1 MSHLSHLTAAAALFG
16 AVTPLAAAQQY
27 GGAFEI
33 EQALYNSST
42 GEVYGSAC
50 AAIGD
55 LNSDG
60 IGDLLVCAPG
70 SDSGGFSNNG
80 AVRLLSGADGTLIHQ
95 FEGTADFERMGQSV
109 VALPDINSDSIP
121 DLAIS
126 SLKGDGEVTL
136 WSGADRVLID
146 TIPAPAGAHEFGC
159 DLAVLPDISA
169 NGFDELLIGAENTEV
184 LGVAAGAVYAYDL
197 DTRLA
202 VQTVTGSALGDTF
215 GCAVSAI
222 ADCNSDSIADYLVS
236 APGADPSSL
245 TNAGSVF
252 LISGA
257 DGSTLVQIDGVRA
270 GQFLGTSVRGLDDL
284 NGDLVPDFAIGTVRD
299 FPSGGSGLFVG
310 SVAIHSGADGAE
322 LRRHWGHDNFE
333 SFGAAVVDTGDI
345 DGDGLG
351 DYAIGAPGDLYG
363 GRVYVHFSSVDL
375 MMTILESEGAED
387 EHGTA
392 IAAMGDHD
400 GDGELALLV
409 TAPYADGGVTNGG
422 AAYVREFTACMTASA
437 NNVSNASGGVV
448 TYDLDFPDDIT
459 ANPTQI
465 YQVLI
470 SSLGTGPTDLFG
482 VAAPLT
488 DDGLLQDTISKSYP
502 GPLSMPFGNLAP
514 DGTGQFTATFAAGG
528 LNNLVG
534 RTFYISTVWYEQG
547 SSGFV
552 LRGFARTQPI
562 TIDA

>member
-1 MSHLSHLTAAAALFG
+1 MPHPSTLTAAAALFC

-33 EQALYNSST
+33 EQALYNASA
-42 GEVYGSAC
+42 GEVYGLAC

-55 LNSDG
+55 VNSDG
-60 IGDLLVCAPG
+60 IGDLLVSAPG
-70 SDSGGFSNNG
+70 SDSAGLTNNG

-95 FEGTADFERMGQSV
+95 FEGTANFDRMGRAV
-109 VALPDINSDSIP
+109 VALPDINSDAIP
-121 DLAIS
+121 DIAIG

-136 WSGADRVLID
+136 WSGADRTLID
-146 TIPAPAGAHEFGC
+146 TITAPAGAHDFGC
-159 DLAVLPDISA
+159 DLAVLPDIST
-169 NGFDELLIGAENTEV
+169 NGVDELLIGAENAEV

-197 DTRLA
+197 DSRTS

-215 GCAVSAI
+215 GCAVAAI
-222 ADCNSDSIADYLVS
+222 ADCNTDGVADYLVS

-252 LISGA
+252 LISGL
-257 DGSTLVQIDGVRA
+257 DGSTLLQIDGIRA
-270 GQFLGTSVRGLDDL
+270 GQFLGTSVHGLDDM

-310 SVAIHSGADGAE
+310 SVGIHSGSDGAE
-322 LRRHWGHDNFE
+322 LRRHWGKGNFE
-333 SFGAAVVDTGDI
+333 SFGSAVIDAGDI

-363 GRVYVHFSSVDL
+363 GRVYVYFSSVDL
-375 MMTILESEGAED
+375 LMTIMEPEGAGD

-409 TAPYADGGVTNGG
+409 TAPSADGGVANGG

-437 NNVSNASGGVV
+437 NHVSNAVGGVV

-459 ANPTQI
+459 ANPAQI

-470 SSLGTGPTDLFG
+470 SGLGTGPTDLFG

-488 DDGLLQDTISKSYP
+488 DDGLLQDTINKSYP
-502 GPLSMPFGNLAP
+502 GLLGMPFGNLAP
-514 DGTGQFTATFAAGG
+514 DGTAQFTVTFAAGS
-528 LNNLVG
+528 LKNLVG
-534 RTFYISTVWYEQG
+534 NTFYLSAVWYEQG
-547 SSGFV
+547 RAGFI

>member
-1 MSHLSHLTAAAALFG
+1 MSHPSILTAAAAYFCAL
-16 AVTPLAAAQQY
+16 APLAAAQQY

-33 EQALYNSST
+33 EQALYNASA

-50 AAIGD
+50 ASIGD

-60 IGDLLVCAPG
+60 IGDLLVTAPG
-70 SDSGGFSNNG
+70 TDSAGLINNG
-80 AVRLLSGADGTLIHQ
+80 AVRLLTGADGSLIHQ
-95 FEGTADFERMGQSV
+95 FEGTADFERMGQAV
-109 VALPDINSDSIP
+109 VALPDINGDSIP
-121 DLAIS
+121 DIAIS

-136 WSGADRVLID
+136 WSGADRTLID
-146 TIPAPAGAHEFGC
+146 TIAAPAGAHEFGC
-159 DLAVLPDISA
+159 DLAVLPDIST
-169 NGFDELLIGAENTEV
+169 NGVDELLIGAENTLV

-197 DTRLA
+197 DTRTS
-202 VQTVTGSALGDTF
+202 VQTVTGNALGDTF
-215 GCAVSAI
+215 GCAVAAI
-222 ADCNSDSIADYLVS
+222 ADCNTDGVADYLVS
-236 APGADPSSL
+236 APGADPSGL
-245 TNAGSVF
+245 TNAGSVY
-252 LISGA
+252 LISGF
-257 DGSTLVQIDGVRA
+257 DGSVLLQMDGVRA
-270 GQFLGTSVRGLDDL
+270 GQFLGTSVRGLDDM

-310 SVAIHSGADGAE
+310 SVAIHSGADGTE
-322 LRRHWGHDNFE
+322 LRRHWGKDNFE
-333 SFGAAVVDTGDI
+333 SFGGAVIDTGDL

-351 DYAIGAPGDLYG
+351 DYAIGAAGDLYG
-363 GRVYVHFSSVDL
+363 GRVYVYYSSVDL
-375 MMTILESEGAED
+375 LMTIMESEGAGD
-387 EHGTA
+387 QHGTA

-400 GDGELALLV
+400 GDGEPALLV
-409 TAPYADGGVTNGG
+409 TAPLADGSVVNGG
-422 AAYVREFTACMTASA
+422 AAYVREFTPCMTASA
-437 NNVSNASGGVV
+437 NNISNAAGGVV

-470 SSLGTGPTDLFG
+470 SGLGTGPTDLFG

-502 GPLSMPFGNLAP
+502 GPLSNPFGNLAP
-514 DGTGQFTATFAAGG
+514 DGTAQFTATFAAGG

-534 RTFYISTVWYEQG
+534 RTFYLSAVWYEQG
-547 SSGFV
+547 SAGFI